1 MPSLVEELV
10 LLAIEDDGAIAPAAG
25 DLGFGMAL
33 LGACLVEL
41 GNAGRIDVDLSAVL
55 VLDTTPTGHP
65 ALDGVLK
72 TIATGDA
79 APVAQWI
86 LRLSADAATVVRQT
100 LDGLI
105 SRRVLRF
112 EEARYLWV
120 LKERRYPLRDGREQQ
135 DAKLRIMETLLGE
148 QLPTPHDSVL
158 LGASGRPHGESGRAR
173 SDRARRRGRDSGSSG
188 RTRPRHDDAPVTSRP
203 ATRRIHRER
212 YPRNPAYHA

>member
-148 QLPTPHDSVL
+148 QLTTPHDSVL
-158 LGASGRPHGESGRAR
+158 LGLARAAGLLEGFLSTAEIARLEDRMAKVAGLDLIVRGVEAAILEVQAERAR
-173 SDRARRRGRDSGSSG
+173 AMMM
-188 RTRPRHDDAPVTSRP
+188 PL
-203 ATRRIHRER
+203 
-212 YPRNPAYHA
+212 

>member
-25 DLGFGMAL
+25 ELGFGMAL

-158 LGASGRPHGESGRAR
+158 LGLARAAGLLEGFLSTAEIARLEDRMAKVAGLDLIVRGVEAAILEDQAERAR
-173 SDRARRRGRDSGSSG
+173 AMMM
-188 RTRPRHDDAPVTSRP
+188 PL
-203 ATRRIHRER
+203 
-212 YPRNPAYHA
+212 

>member
-25 DLGFGMAL
+25 ELGFGMAL

-86 LRLSADAATVVRQT
+86 LSLSADAATVVRQT

-158 LGASGRPHGESGRAR
+158 LGLARAAGLLEGFLSTAEIARLEDRMAKVAGLDLIVRGVEAAILEDQAERAR
-173 SDRARRRGRDSGSSG
+173 AMMM
-188 RTRPRHDDAPVTSRP
+188 PL
-203 ATRRIHRER
+203 
-212 YPRNPAYHA
+212 

>member
-158 LGASGRPHGESGRAR
+158 LGLARAAGLLEGFLSTAEIARLEDRMAKVAGLDLIVRGVEAAILEDQAERAR
-173 SDRARRRGRDSGSSG
+173 AMMM
-188 RTRPRHDDAPVTSRP
+188 PL
-203 ATRRIHRER
+203 
-212 YPRNPAYHA
+212 

>member
-72 TIATGDA
+72 TIATGDV

-158 LGASGRPHGESGRAR
+158 LGLARAAGLLEGFLSTAEIARLEDRMAKVAGLDLIVRGVEAAILEVQAERAR
-173 SDRARRRGRDSGSSG
+173 AMMM
-188 RTRPRHDDAPVTSRP
+188 PL
-203 ATRRIHRER
+203 
-212 YPRNPAYHA
+212 

>member
-10 LLAIEDDGAIAPAAG
+10 LLAIEDDGGIAPAAG
-25 DLGFGMAL
+25 QPGFGMAL

-41 GNAGRIDVDLSAVL
+41 GNAGRIDVDLAAVL
-55 VLDTTPTGHP
+55 VLDTTPTGHA

-72 TIATGDA
+72 TIATGEA

-100 LDGLI
+100 LDGVI

-158 LGASGRPHGESGRAR
+158 LGLARA
-173 SDRARRRGRDSGSSG
+173 ARRKW
-188 RTRPRHDDAPVTSRP
+188 SRRRFP
-203 ATRRIHRER
+203 AGYAGFQGYRSR
-212 YPRNPAYHA
+212 

>member
-158 LGASGRPHGESGRAR
+158 LGLARAAGLLEGFLSTAEIARLEDRMAKVAGLDLIVRGVEAAILEVQAERAR
-173 SDRARRRGRDSGSSG
+173 AMMM
-188 RTRPRHDDAPVTSRP
+188 PL
-203 ATRRIHRER
+203 
-212 YPRNPAYHA
+212 

>member
-10 LLAIEDDGAIAPAAG
+10 LLAIEDDGGIAPAAG
-25 DLGFGMAL
+25 QPGFGMAL

-72 TIATGDA
+72 TIARGEA

-158 LGASGRPHGESGRAR
+158 LGLARAAGLLEGFLSTAEIGRLEDRMAKVAGLDLIVRGVEAAILEDQAERAR
-173 SDRARRRGRDSGSSG
+173 AMMM
-188 RTRPRHDDAPVTSRP
+188 PL
-203 ATRRIHRER
+203 
-212 YPRNPAYHA
+212 

>member
-25 DLGFGMAL
+25 ELGFGMAL

-65 ALDGVLK
+65 ALDRVLK

-158 LGASGRPHGESGRAR
+158 LGLARAAGLLEGFLSTAEIARLEDRMAKVAGLDLIVRGVEAAILEDQAERAR
-173 SDRARRRGRDSGSSG
+173 AMMM
-188 RTRPRHDDAPVTSRP
+188 PL
-203 ATRRIHRER
+203 
-212 YPRNPAYHA
+212 